1 MTVTLEVG
9 ADGAC
14 NNVVSYEFIWI
25 CRTCDC
31 CMFLRKWIFQFFYLK
46 VVTLYIFRKDME
58 KVVSRIL
65 VFNCRNTVRILLSQ
79 HLQNVAFINEA
90 AHNILFCTYHR
101 ELIPNCKEIIVAC
114 LFATSF

>member
-1 MTVTLEVG
+1 MHVFAEMDISVFLFK
-9 ADGAC
+9 
-14 NNVVSYEFIWI
+14 S
-25 CRTCDC
+25 CD
-31 CMFLRKWIFQFFYLK
+31 FLHF
-46 VVTLYIFRKDME
+46 FRKHME